1 MRTGLTISGI
11 GHAAALL
18 WAVVT
23 FGIAP
28 HDAMPTESMPVDI
41 ISVSD
46 FTKMS
51 AGQKNA
57 PKEPAPKPMVEK
69 IGQAKP
75 IENEAAKVSDKPEI
89 ITASAAAAQPESEPK
104 PPEPKPAP
112 PKAKPDPKPPEA
124 EKKPDPKPDPV
135 AEAPKKDTKK
145 PEPKKEAE
153 KKPAPAPKKPTP
165 QFDPANIEQ
174 KLALLDKR
182 EARRQAYAG
191 ETLSSTP
198 RLGSSTGNAPQLSMD
213 EMQAVKA
220 CIDGNWTVPDA
231 ILKARTQVEVIF
243 ALKPDGSLS
252 AEPQVVNRNGHP
264 LFQIAAENA
273 VRAVRLC
280 APFSFLPVA
289 KYDAW
294 KEMQV
299 NFDPQD
305 KNRT

>member
-23 FGIAP
+23 FGITP
-28 HDAMPTESMPVDI
+28 HDATPTESMPVDI
-41 ISVSD
+41 ISVSE
-46 FTKMS
+46 FTKMA

-57 PKEPAPKPMVEK
+57 PKEPAPKPLVEK

-75 IENEAAKVSDKPEI
+75 IENEAVKVSDKPEI

-104 PPEPKPAP
+104 PPEPKPTP

-135 AEAPKKDTKK
+135 AEAPKKDNSKK
-145 PEPKKEAE
+145 AEPKKEAE
-153 KKPAPAPKKPTP
+153 KKPAPKKLAP

-191 ETLSSTP
+191 ETLGATP
-198 RLGSSTGNAPQLSMD
+198 RLGPSTGNVPQLSID
-213 EMQAVKA
+213 EMQAEKSCLA
-220 CIDGNWTVPDA
+220 GNWTVPDA
-231 ILKARTQVEVIF
+231 ILKARTQVEVVF
-243 ALKPDGSLS
+243 
-252 AEPQVVNRNGHP
+252 
-264 LFQIAAENA
+264 
-273 VRAVRLC
+273 
-280 APFSFLPVA
+280 
-289 KYDAW
+289 
-294 KEMQV
+294 
-299 NFDPQD
+299 
-305 KNRT
+305 